1 MSKGDNSSRR
11 RLIVTADDFGAAD
24 CIDEG
29 ILYAVEHGFVT
40 SVGVLSNY
48 PDAAK
53 RVKKLCR
60 TYKSIGWGIHL
71 NISSG
76 RPLSDPEEVPTL
88 VDEEG
93 RFYPVEKL
101 VPRLADVSPEDLETE
116 IEKQILAF
124 KKIALPVDHVS
135 CHCGVLGVYLPF
147 FNKLIGLALKYNIP
161 MRRPIPISVLQPG
174 IFGYSKTRSKGRR
187 IALHLGIKNPLQLFL
202 LYTGS
207 GIRKINKR
215 VAAEK
220 IKTPDAHIDA
230 FYGSPTP
237 ENLLY
242 ILKNLPAGISE
253 MTFHLG
259 MNVERCSVPYGI
271 DPAYLRQREEEL
283 IIASSFFAKEL
294 LEYNEIDLAGFKDL
308 R

>member
-1 MSKGDNSSRR
+1 MSKGDKTSRR

-29 ILYAVEHGFVT
+29 ILYAIEHGIVT
-40 SVGVLSNY
+40 SVSVLSNFT
-48 PDAAK
+48 DASK
-53 RVKKLCR
+53 KVKKLRR
-60 TYKSIGWGIHL
+60 TYKNIGWGIHL

-76 RPLSDPEEVPTL
+76 TPISDPAEVPTL
-88 VDEEG
+88 VDAKG

-101 VPRLADVSPEDLETE
+101 VPRLTEVSPEELERE

-124 KKIALPVDHVS
+124 KKIALPVDHLS
-135 CHCGVLGVYLPF
+135 CHCGVLGVYGPF
-147 FNKLIGLALKYNIP
+147 FNKLLGLVLKYNLPI
-161 MRRPIPISVLQPG
+161 RRPVPISVLQPEV
-174 IFGYSKTRSKGRR
+174 FGYSKTRSKGRR
-187 IALHLGIKNPLQLFL
+187 IALRLGIKNPLQLFL

-207 GIRKINKR
+207 GIRKINEKLE
-215 VAAEK
+215 AEK
-220 IKTPDAHIDA
+220 IRTPDAHIDA

-237 ENLLY
+237 ENLIY
-242 ILKNLPAGISE
+242 ILKNLPLGISE

-259 MNVERCSVPYGI
+259 MRVENSSVPYGI

-283 IIASSFFAKEL
+283 VVASSAFTKEL
-294 LEYNEIDLAGFKDL
+294 IEYNKIELAGFKDL